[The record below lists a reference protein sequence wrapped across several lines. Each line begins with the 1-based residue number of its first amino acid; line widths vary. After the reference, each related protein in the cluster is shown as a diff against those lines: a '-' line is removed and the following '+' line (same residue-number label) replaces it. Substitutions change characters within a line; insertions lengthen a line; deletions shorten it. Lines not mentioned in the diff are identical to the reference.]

1 MSVWNEAS
9 QGKVFYYND
18 KENLKI
24 ILEWSNS
31 GWTSRE
37 AATADSNI
45 SGAKV
50 RTLSSDIPW
59 ADILEVGNHSK
70 CHGFHGFTSGE
81 EEPRLLALHDTEEG
95 G

>member
-45 SGAKV
+45 SGAKAK
-50 RTLSSDIPW
+50 TLLSSEIPW
-59 ADILEVGNHSK
+59 ADILEVGADKTASAILIN
-70 CHGFHGFTSGE
+70 G
-81 EEPRLLALHDTEEG
+81 
-95 G
+95 